1 MKALHLFLELNLSLL
16 AFWMQSRNTDMIS
29 TTSLG
34 CCPGRGCCTEQL
46 SESKSHPLLDGS
58 FPNLLSHE
66 QGKELCRSQGK
77 CYFEEVLCFL
87 RNMQP
92 CREVF
97 SLFLFF
103 SFFIF
108 LILLSSTILNL
119 NHFLR
124 WRWRSSLQC
133 DAANTLHKQCRCI
146 KE

>member
-108 LILLSSTILNL
+108 FPLSKNSSYLKNVSCTGLVAFPLHLLQK
-119 NHFLR
+119 R
-124 WRWRSSLQC
+124 
-133 DAANTLHKQCRCI
+133 TLEREKNS
-146 KE
+146 